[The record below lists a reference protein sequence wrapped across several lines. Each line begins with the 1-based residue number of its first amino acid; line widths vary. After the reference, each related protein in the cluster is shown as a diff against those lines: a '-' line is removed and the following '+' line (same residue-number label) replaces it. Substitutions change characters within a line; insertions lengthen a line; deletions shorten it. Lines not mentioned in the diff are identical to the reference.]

1 MIRLLIVDNQPSVRQ
16 GLQMMLAA
24 EPDLCV
30 IGEATDGAAALDL
43 ATLLRP
49 DIVLLDVDMPRLDG
63 LATASALR
71 SVCPQASVIILSFH
85 DDACARKIAANTGAA
100 AFVAKSM
107 PAATLL
113 TAIRQVACQP
123 RGGSIPPV
131 LPHNP

>member
-1 MIRLLIVDNQPSVRQ
+1 MIRLLIVDNQPSVRK
-16 GLQMMLAA
+16 GLEMMLAA

-71 SVCPQASVIILSFH
+71 SVCPQAAVIILSFR
-85 DDACARKIAANTGAA
+85 DDVCAGKIAADVGA
-100 AFVAKSM
+100 AFVAKSL